1 MRAVEKRGLD
11 VAAVSRFLRDRYG
24 SVDGV
29 HPLEGGA
36 WSTAFGFTAG
46 TRALVARFG
55 DHIEDYEKDQMASAW
70 ARPQLPVPPVHEVG
84 EAFGGVFAVSER
96 VTGDH
101 LDALP
106 PERMSRAISALMGTL
121 LALESVALPG
131 DGYGGWLAPAGH
143 ASHDSWHEFLRS
155 VPDRDDARIHGW
167 REGLDAD
174 PHARKVFDDA
184 QRRLEQVVHHCPD
197 RRQVIHGDL
206 LAGNVL
212 VDADD
217 RVSGVLDWANSLAG
231 DALYDYAWLIFWAPW
246 HPGLDAASVRR
257 RAAAGHG
264 DDLDNRLLAYQ
275 LQIGLD
281 TMQYQAFAGL
291 ADDLAAT
298 ARHVRDLP

>member
-11 VAAVSRFLRDRYG
+11 VAAVSRFLHDRYG

-29 HPLEGGA
+29 HALEGGT

-70 ARPQLPVPPVHEVG
+70 ARPQLPVPPVHHVG

-96 VTGDH
+96 MTGDH

-106 PERMSRAISALMGTL
+106 PERMSRAISALMETL

-131 DGYGGWLAPAGH
+131 DGYGGWLAPTGH
-143 ASHDSWHEFLRS
+143 ASHDSWHEFLLS
-155 VPDRDDARIHGW
+155 VPDRDDARLQGW
-167 REGLDAD
+167 REGLAAH
-174 PHARKVFDDA
+174 PHARQMFDDA

-206 LAGNVL
+206 LAGDVL

-231 DALYDYAWLIFWAPW
+231 DPLYDYAWLIFWAPW

-257 RAAAGHG
+257 HATAGHG
-264 DDLDNRLLAYQ
+264 GDLDKRLLAYQ
-275 LQIGLD
+275 LQIALD

-298 ARHVRDLP
+298 ASYVRDLL